1 MHKEVMDCLLCGT
14 PLVEQVSWLT
24 LIQRFPTTIC
34 PTCEQ
39 KFSSVRN
46 EQADHRSLYQ
56 YNEAMK
62 DYLHRYKFMGDV
74 VLAKVFQKQLYDV
87 FRREQRIVV
96 PIPMHPQ
103 KLVERTFSHIDELL
117 IAAKI
122 PYKHL
127 LEKTTIDNQS
137 KKSRE
142 ERINTPQLFRLIGKI
157 DHKHYV
163 VFDDIYTTG
172 TTIDHAKRA
181 LLEAGAK
188 TVTSITLIRG

>member
-1 MHKEVMDCLLCGT
+1 MYKEVMDCLLCGA
-14 PLVEQVSWLT
+14 PLIEQVSWLT
-24 LIQRFPTTIC
+24 LIQRFPTTVC
-34 PTCEQ
+34 LTCEQ
-39 KFSSVRN
+39 KFSPVQN
-46 EQADHRSLYQ
+46 EQADHRSLYH

-87 FRREQRIVV
+87 FKREQRIVV
-96 PIPMHPQ
+96 PIPMHRQ

-117 IAAKI
+117 MAAKI

-127 LEKTTIDNQS
+127 LEKTTTENQS

-142 ERINTPQLFRLIGKI
+142 ERINTPQLFRLIEKI
-157 DHKHYV
+157 DPKNYV

>member
-1 MHKEVMDCLLCGT
+1 MHKEVMDCLLCGA
-14 PLVEQVSWLT
+14 PLIEQVSWLT
-24 LIQRFPTTIC
+24 FIQRFQATIC
-34 PTCEQ
+34 LTCEQ
-39 KFSSVRN
+39 KFSPVSN
-46 EQADHRSLYQ
+46 EQADHRSLYH

-74 VLAKVFQKQLYDV
+74 VLAKVFQKQLHDV
-87 FRREQRIVV
+87 FKREQRIIV
-96 PIPMHPQ
+96 PIPMHQQ

-117 IAAKI
+117 IAAKV

-127 LEKTTIDNQS
+127 LEKTTTDNQS

-142 ERINTPQLFRLIGKI
+142 ERINTPQLFRLIEKI
-157 DHKHYV
+157 DPKNYV

>member
-1 MHKEVMDCLLCGT
+1 MHKEVMDCLLCRA
-14 PLVEQVSWLT
+14 PLIEQVSWLT
-24 LIQRFPTTIC
+24 LIQCFGATIC
-34 PTCEQ
+34 STCEQ
-39 KFSSVRN
+39 KFSPVKN
-46 EQADHRSLYQ
+46 EQADHRSLYD

-74 VLAKVFQKQLYDV
+74 VLAKVFQKQLHDV
-87 FRREQRIVV
+87 FKREQSIVV

-127 LEKTTIDNQS
+127 LEKTTTDHQS

-142 ERINTPQLFRLIGKI
+142 ERINTPQLFRLIGEI
-157 DHKHYV
+157 DNKHYV

>member
-1 MHKEVMDCLLCGT
+1 MHKEVIDCLLCGT
-14 PLVEQVSWLT
+14 PLIQQVSWLT

-34 PTCEQ
+34 EKCEQ
-39 KFSSVRN
+39 AFSPVQT
-46 EQADHRSLYQ
+46 EQSNHRSLFH

-62 DYLHRYKFMGDV
+62 DYLHRYKFMYDV
-74 VLAKVFQKQLYDV
+74 VLAKVFQKQLHHV
-87 FRREQRIVV
+87 LKQEQRIVV

-117 IAAKI
+117 LAAKI

-127 LEKTTIDNQS
+127 LEKTTTNTQG

-142 ERINTPQLFRLIGKI
+142 ERLNTSQLFRTIEIIGSK
-157 DHKHYV
+157 DFV

-172 TTIDHAKRA
+172 TTIDHAKKA

-188 TVTSITLIRG
+188 NVTSITLIRG

>member
-14 PLVEQVSWLT
+14 PLIEQVSWLT
-24 LIQRFPTTIC
+24 LIQRFGATIC
-34 PTCEQ
+34 LTCQQ
-39 KFSSVRN
+39 KFSPVSN
-46 EQADHRSLYQ
+46 AQSDHRSLYH

-74 VLAKVFQKQLYDV
+74 VLAKVFQKQLHDV

-127 LEKTTIDNQS
+127 LEKTTTDNQS

-142 ERINTPQLFRLIGKI
+142 ERINIPQLFRVIRKI
-157 DHKHYV
+157 DPKHYV

-172 TTIDHAKRA
+172 TTIDHAKKA

-188 TVTSITLIRG
+188 TVASVTLIRG

>member
-1 MHKEVMDCLLCGT
+1 MHKEVMDCLLCGA
-14 PLVEQVSWLT
+14 PLIEQVSWLT
-24 LIQRFPTTIC
+24 LIQRFPTTLC
-34 PTCEQ
+34 LTCEQ
-39 KFSSVRN
+39 KFSPVRN
-46 EQADHRSLYQ
+46 EQANHRSLYH

-87 FRREQRIVV
+87 FKREQRIIV

-127 LEKTTIDNQS
+127 LEKTTTDNQS

-142 ERINTPQLFRLIGKI
+142 ERINTPQLFRLIEKI
-157 DHKHYV
+157 DPKNYV

>member
-14 PLVEQVSWLT
+14 PLIQQVSWLT

-34 PTCEQ
+34 QKCEQ
-39 KFSSVRN
+39 KFSPVLN
-46 EQADHRSLYQ
+46 EESDYCSLFH

-62 DYLHRYKFMGDV
+62 DYLHRYKFMHDV
-74 VLAKVFQKQLYDV
+74 VLAKVFQKQLHDV
-87 FRREQRIVV
+87 LKHEQRIVV

-127 LEKTTIDNQS
+127 LEKTTIDTQS
-137 KKSRE
+137 KKNRE
-142 ERINTPQLFRLIGKI
+142 ERLNTPQLFRTIEKI
-157 DHKHYV
+157 DPKNFV

-172 TTIDHAKRA
+172 TTIDHAKKA

-188 TVTSITLIRG
+188 NVTSITLIRG

>member
-1 MHKEVMDCLLCGT
+1 MHKEVMDCLLCGA
-14 PLVEQVSWLT
+14 PLIEQVSWLT
-24 LIQRFPTTIC
+24 FIQRFQATIC
-34 PTCEQ
+34 LTCEQ
-39 KFSSVRN
+39 KFSPVSN
-46 EQADHRSLYQ
+46 EQADHRSLYH

-74 VLAKVFQKQLYDV
+74 VLAKVFQKQLHDV
-87 FRREQRIVV
+87 FKREQRIIV
-96 PIPMHPQ
+96 PIPMHQQ

-127 LEKTTIDNQS
+127 LEKTTTDNQS

-142 ERINTPQLFRLIGKI
+142 ERINTPQLFRLIEKI
-157 DHKHYV
+157 DPKNYV

>member
-1 MHKEVMDCLLCGT
+1 MHREVTDCLLCGT
-14 PLVEQVSWLT
+14 PLVQQVSWLT
-24 LIQRFPTTIC
+24 HIQRFPTTIC
-34 PTCEQ
+34 QKCEQ
-39 KFSSVRN
+39 KFLPVKN
-46 EQADHRSLYQ
+46 EQSEHRSLFH

-62 DYLHRYKFMGDV
+62 DYLHRYKFMYDV
-74 VLAKVFQKQLYDV
+74 VLAKVFQKQLHDV
-87 FRREQRIVV
+87 LKKEQRIVV

-127 LEKTTIDNQS
+127 LEKTTTDTQS

-142 ERINTPQLFRLIGKI
+142 ERLNTPQLFRTIEKI
-157 DHKHYV
+157 DTKNFV
-163 VFDDIYTTG
+163 VFDDIHTTG
-172 TTIDHAKRA
+172 TTIDHAKKA

-188 TVTSITLIRG
+188 NVTSITLIRG

>member
-1 MHKEVMDCLLCGT
+1 MHKEVTDCLLCGT
-14 PLVEQVSWLT
+14 PLVQQVSWLT
-24 LIQRFPTTIC
+24 HIHRFQTTIC
-34 PTCEQ
+34 QKCEQ
-39 KFSSVRN
+39 KFSPVQN
-46 EQADHRSLYQ
+46 EQSDHRSLFH

-62 DYLHRYKFMGDV
+62 DYLHRYKFMYDV
-74 VLAKVFQKQLYDV
+74 VLAKVFQKQLHDV
-87 FRREQRIVV
+87 LKQEQRIVV

-127 LEKTTIDNQS
+127 LEKTTSDTQS

-142 ERINTPQLFRLIGKI
+142 ERLNTPQLFRTIKKI
-157 DHKHYV
+157 DPKNFV

-188 TVTSITLIRG
+188 NVTSITLIRG

>member
-1 MHKEVMDCLLCGT
+1 MHKEVIDCLLCGT

-34 PTCEQ
+34 PKCEQ
-39 KFSSVRN
+39 KFSPVTN
-46 EQADHRSLYQ
+46 EQSGHRSLYH

-62 DYLHRYKFMGDV
+62 DYLHRYKFMYDV
-74 VLAKVFQKQLYDV
+74 VLAKVFQKQLHDV
-87 FRREQRIVV
+87 FKKEQRIVV
-96 PIPMHPQ
+96 PIPMHRQ

-127 LEKTTIDNQS
+127 LEKTTIDTQS
-137 KKSRE
+137 KKTRE
-142 ERINTPQLFRLIGKI
+142 ERINTPQLFRVNGKI
-157 DHKHYV
+157 DPKHYV

-172 TTIDHAKRA
+172 TTIEHAKKA

-188 TVTSITLIRG
+188 SVTSLTLIRS

>member
-1 MHKEVMDCLLCGT
+1 MHKEIMDCLLCGA
-14 PLVEQVSWLT
+14 PLIEQVSWLT
-24 LIQRFPTTIC
+24 LIQRFGATIC

-39 KFSSVRN
+39 KFSPVSN
-46 EQADHRSLYQ
+46 EQSDHRSLYH

-87 FRREQRIVV
+87 FKREQRIVV

-127 LEKTTIDNQS
+127 LEKTTTDNQS

-142 ERINTPQLFRLIGKI
+142 ERINTPQLFRVIRKI
-157 DHKHYV
+157 DPKHYV

-188 TVTSITLIRG
+188 TVASVTLIRG

>member
-1 MHKEVMDCLLCGT
+1 MHKEVMDCLLCRA
-14 PLVEQVSWLT
+14 PLIEQVSWLT
-24 LIQRFPTTIC
+24 LIQRFGATIC
-34 PTCEQ
+34 STCEQ
-39 KFSSVRN
+39 KFSPVKN
-46 EQADHRSLYQ
+46 EQADHRSLYD

-74 VLAKVFQKQLYDV
+74 VLAKVFQKQLHDV
-87 FRREQRIVV
+87 FKREQSIVV

-127 LEKTTIDNQS
+127 LEKTTTDHQS

-142 ERINTPQLFRLIGKI
+142 ERINTPQLFRLIGEI

>member
-14 PLVEQVSWLT
+14 PLIEQVSWLT
-24 LIQRFPTTIC
+24 LIQRFRTTIC
-34 PTCEQ
+34 TKCEQ
-39 KFSSVRN
+39 KFLPVPN
-46 EQADHRSLYQ
+46 EQSDHRSLYY

-62 DYLHRYKFMGDV
+62 DYLHRYKFMYDV
-74 VLAKVFQKQLYDV
+74 VLAKVFQKQIHDV
-87 FRREQRIVV
+87 FKREQRIVV
-96 PIPMHPQ
+96 PIPMHRQ

-127 LEKTTIDNQS
+127 LEKTTIDTQS

-142 ERINTPQLFRLIGKI
+142 ERLNTRQLFRAIGKI
-157 DHKHYV
+157 DPKHYV

-172 TTIDHAKRA
+172 TTIEHAKKA

-188 TVTSITLIRG
+188 TVTSVTLIRG

>member
-1 MHKEVMDCLLCGT
+1 MDCLLCGT
-14 PLVEQVSWLT
+14 PLIEQVSWLT

-39 KFSSVRN
+39 KFSPVSN
-46 EQADHRSLYQ
+46 EQSDHRSLYR

-74 VLAKVFQKQLYDV
+74 VLAKVFQKQLHDV
-87 FRREQRIVV
+87 FKHEQRIVV

-142 ERINTPQLFRLIGKI
+142 ERINTPQLFNVIRKI
-157 DHKHYV
+157 DPKNYV

-172 TTIDHAKRA
+172 TTIDHAKKA

-188 TVTSITLIRG
+188 TVTSVTLIRG

>member
-1 MHKEVMDCLLCGT
+1 MRKEVMDCLLCAT
-14 PLVEQVSWLT
+14 PLIEQVSWLT

-39 KFSSVRN
+39 KFSPVSN
-46 EQADHRSLYQ
+46 EQSDHRSLYR

-62 DYLHRYKFMGDV
+62 DYLHRYKFMGDI

-87 FRREQRIVV
+87 FKREQRIVV

-142 ERINTPQLFRLIGKI
+142 ERINTPQLFRVIGKI
-157 DHKHYV
+157 DPKHYV

-172 TTIDHAKRA
+172 TTIDHAKKA

-188 TVTSITLIRG
+188 TVASVTLIRG

>member
-1 MHKEVMDCLLCGT
+1 MDCLLCGA
-14 PLVEQVSWLT
+14 PLIEQVSWLT
-24 LIQRFPTTIC
+24 FIQRFQATIC
-34 PTCEQ
+34 LTCEQ
-39 KFSSVRN
+39 KFSPVSN
-46 EQADHRSLYQ
+46 EQADHRSLYH

-74 VLAKVFQKQLYDV
+74 VLAKVFQKQLHDV
-87 FRREQRIVV
+87 FKREQRIIV
-96 PIPMHPQ
+96 PIPMHQQ

-127 LEKTTIDNQS
+127 LEKTTTDNQS

-142 ERINTPQLFRLIGKI
+142 ERINTPQLFRLIEKI
-157 DHKHYV
+157 DPKNYV

>member
-1 MHKEVMDCLLCGT
+1 MHKEVTDCLLCGT
-14 PLVEQVSWLT
+14 PLIEQVSWLT
-24 LIQRFPTTIC
+24 FIQRFETTIC
-34 PTCEQ
+34 LTCEQ
-39 KFSSVRN
+39 KFSIVRN
-46 EQADHRSLYQ
+46 EQEDHHSLYH

-87 FRREQRIVV
+87 FKREQRIVV

-103 KLVERTFSHIDELL
+103 KLVERTFSPIDELL

-122 PYKHL
+122 PYRHL
-127 LEKTTIDNQS
+127 LEKTTTDNQS

-142 ERINTPQLFRLIGKI
+142 ERINTPQLFRVIGKI
-157 DHKHYV
+157 DPKHYV

-172 TTIDHAKRA
+172 TTIDHAKRT

-188 TVTSITLIRG
+188 TVASVTLIRG

>member
-1 MHKEVMDCLLCGT
+1 MDCLLCGT
-14 PLVEQVSWLT
+14 PLIEQVSWLT
-24 LIQRFPTTIC
+24 FIQRFPTTIC
-34 PTCEQ
+34 QKCEQ
-39 KFSSVRN
+39 KFSPVRN
-46 EQADHRSLYQ
+46 EQPEHHSLYQ

-74 VLAKVFQKQLYDV
+74 VLAKVFQKQLHDV
-87 FRREQRIVV
+87 FKREQRTIV

-103 KLVERTFSHIDELL
+103 KLVERTFSHMDELL
-117 IAAKI
+117 IAAKL

-127 LEKTTIDNQS
+127 LEKTTTDHQS
-137 KKSRE
+137 KKTRQ
-142 ERINTPQLFRLIGKI
+142 ERINTPQLFRVIEQI
-157 DHKHYV
+157 DPKHYV

-188 TVTSITLIRG
+188 NVTSITLIRG

>member
-1 MHKEVMDCLLCGT
+1 MHKEVMDCLLCGA
-14 PLVEQVSWLT
+14 PLMEQVSWLT
-24 LIQRFPTTIC
+24 LIQRFPITIC
-34 PTCEQ
+34 LTCEQ
-39 KFSSVRN
+39 KFSPVRN
-46 EQADHRSLYQ
+46 EQSDHHSLYH

-74 VLAKVFQKQLYDV
+74 VLAKVFQKQLYDI
-87 FRREQRIVV
+87 FKREQRIVV